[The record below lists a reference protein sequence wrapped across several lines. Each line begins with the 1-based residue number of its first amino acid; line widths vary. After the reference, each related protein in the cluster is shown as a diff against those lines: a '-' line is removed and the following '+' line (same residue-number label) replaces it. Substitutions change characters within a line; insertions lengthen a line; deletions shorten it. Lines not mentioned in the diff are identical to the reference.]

1 MKRFFLPFLV
11 LFAFIC
17 ESSFAHLVHFSF
29 VSEDY
34 VFVPRFVLLFVIFI
48 TVYLNR
54 TQGMVLGFFFGL
66 LHDIVFIEVI
76 GIYLFAYGILAYL
89 IYKAMKVLH
98 GHILIVLLLI
108 VLSVAVLEFYVY
120 GVNYV
125 IGATNISLYQ
135 FTTLRLLPTLSLNL
149 VVAILVSFP
158 IKSYLTKLRFEM
170 TED

>member
-34 VFVPRFVLLFVIFI
+34 IFIPRFVLIFVIFI

-98 GHILIVLLLI
+98 GHILIVWLLI
-108 VLSVAVLEFYVY
+108 VLSISVLEFYVY
-120 GVNYV
+120 GVNYL
-125 IGATNISLYQ
+125 IGATNISLYK

-149 VVAILVSFP
+149 VVAILFSYP
-158 IKSYLTKLRFEM
+158 IKVYLTKLKLEM